1 LLEFL
6 QTIFSCCKIQQRWP
20 EGFCGS
26 TEGIGSRAWLGHTL
40 EFWNILEVFQLAND
54 IVHKS
59 TVSSWEPSPSMFVC
73 CLVPQLHAPDFLFDL
88 RKDVDVSSALRA
100 LRSQSDRLR
109 GDEDQILV
117 RLGVDLGFSRVLVES
132 VSKHVGAI
140 GKNLA
145 GSMSKVS
152 PSQAATIA

>member
-1 LLEFL
+1 
-6 QTIFSCCKIQQRWP
+6 
-20 EGFCGS
+20 
-26 TEGIGSRAWLGHTL
+26 
-40 EFWNILEVFQLAND
+40 
-54 IVHKS
+54 
-59 TVSSWEPSPSMFVC
+59 
-73 CLVPQLHAPDFLFDL
+73 
-88 RKDVDVSSALRA
+88 VDVSSALRA